1 MRRRSRPSQAAWAA
15 ATALFVGISVSTT
28 QPTAAAP
35 NSDAD
40 QNVGMTS
47 SLSSG
52 YLAEGPKSNPVTE
65 QVT

>member
-35 NSDAD
+35 NSDED
-40 QNVGMTS
+40 QNVGITS
-47 SLSSG
+47 TLSRV
-52 YLAEGPKSNPVTE
+52 YLA
-65 QVT
+65 